1 MPKMGEAQPQAS
13 REDLKK
19 MGEAQP
25 QASREDP
32 KKMGEEATVPDL
44 TTLPRLMQ
52 RNAKELGDR
61 PAIRE
66 KDRGI
71 WQTWTWKQYQDQ
83 VRDLALGLA
92 ALGFHRSDRL
102 SVIGDN
108 RPRLYWAQVAAQCLG
123 GVPVPVYQ
131 DSIAKELAFVWNH
144 AECAVIVA
152 EDQEQVDKVMALKAE
167 LPALRLVV
175 YDDPRGM
182 THYKHDWLRSYQSVQ
197 ELGREFSAKNPGYFE
212 AEIDKGKPEDVAII
226 CYTSGTT
233 GNPKGVMLTHANA
246 LALADAF
253 RQADD
258 VRPEDDALAYLPMA
272 WAGDAAYT
280 LFLSLVVG
288 FCANCPESPET
299 VQRDLRELGPTTV
312 LAPPRIWENMLTSVQ
327 VKAAD
332 APALKRWVFERFR
345 GAAER
350 AEILRADGKPVPMS
364 LRLACMLGNVLVYT
378 PIRDQL
384 GLRRAKWA
392 LTGGAPLGPDTFRF
406 FRSIGVNLKQVYG
419 STETTG
425 LVSLQPSAEANPTTA
440 GRPCPGIEV
449 KIAERGEV
457 LVKGAGVFCGYLK
470 NDEATR
476 EVIDPE
482 GWFHTG
488 DAGFIDPRGHLV
500 IIDRAKDV
508 GSLADGS
515 PFAPQFVENKLK
527 FSPYIREAVAFGDQ
541 KPFVVAMIAID
552 MNTVGNW
559 AERRSLAYTSYMDL
573 SQKPEVREL
582 IAEEIRKGN
591 ETLPDAAKI
600 RRFLLLTKDLEA
612 DDAEM
617 TRTRKVRRR
626 FVAEKY
632 ASVIDAFYSGAS
644 EVELT
649 TTITYEDGRQ
659 ASIQSRARIE
669 YVEGAP
675 AHV

>member
-1 MPKMGEAQPQAS
+1 MTESTLARLLQKNA
-13 REDLKK
+13 RDL
-19 MGEAQP
+19 
-25 QASREDP
+25 S
-32 KKMGEEATVPDL
+32 
-44 TTLPRLMQ
+44 
-52 RNAKELGDR
+52 DR

-71 WQTWTWKQYQDQ
+71 WQTWTWRQYHDE
-83 VRDLALGLA
+83 VRDFALGLA
-92 ALGFHRSDRL
+92 ALGFKRGGRL

-108 RPRLYWAQVAAQCLG
+108 RPRLYWAQVAALSLG

-131 DSIAKELAFVWNH
+131 DSIAKELAFVWSH
-144 AECAVIVA
+144 AECSVIVA
-152 EDQEQVDKVMALKAE
+152 EDQEQVDKVLGLKDQ
-167 LPALRLVV
+167 LPALRLVI

-182 THYKHDWLRSYQSVQ
+182 LHYKHDWLRSYQSVQ
-197 ELGREFSAKNPGYFE
+197 ALGREFAAKNPGYFE
-212 AEIDKGKPEDVAII
+212 AEIEKGKPGDVAII

-233 GNPKGVMLTHANA
+233 GNPKGVMLTHSNAIA
-246 LALADAF
+246 LAESF
-253 RQADD
+253 RKADD

-312 LAPPRIWENMLTSVQ
+312 LAPPRIGENMLTAVQ

-332 APALKRWVFERFR
+332 APAFKRWIFEHFLS
-345 GAAER
+345 AAER
-350 AEILRADGKPVPMS
+350 AEILRADGKPVPVS
-364 LRLACMLGNVLVYT
+364 LRLACMIGNVLVYT

-449 KIAERGEV
+449 KIADRGEV
-457 LVKGAGVFCGYLK
+457 LVRGPVIFKGYLK

-476 EVIDPE
+476 EVIDAE
-482 GWFHTG
+482 GWFRTG
-488 DAGFIDPRGHLV
+488 DAGFVDPRGHLV

-508 GSLADGS
+508 GALQDGT
-515 PFAPQFVENKLK
+515 PFAPQFIENKLK
-527 FSPYIREAVAFGDQ
+527 FSPFIREAVAFGNDRA
-541 KPFVVAMIAID
+541 FVTAMIAID
-552 MNTVGNW
+552 LNTVGNW
-559 AERRSLAYTSYMDL
+559 AERRGIPYTSYADL
-573 SQKPEVREL
+573 SQKPEVCEVIR
-582 IAEEIRKGN
+582 EEIRKGN
-591 ETLPDAAKI
+591 ETLPESTRI

-632 ASVIDAFYSGAS
+632 APVIDAFYSGGHA
-644 EVELT
+644 VELEAA
-649 TTITYEDGRQ
+649 ITYEDGRQ
-659 ASIQSRARIE
+659 GVMKSRVQ
-669 YVEGAP
+669 VEDVDAP
-675 AHV
+675 AVARV

>member
-1 MPKMGEAQPQAS
+1 MTESTLARLLQKNA
-13 REDLKK
+13 RDL
-19 MGEAQP
+19 
-25 QASREDP
+25 S
-32 KKMGEEATVPDL
+32 
-44 TTLPRLMQ
+44 
-52 RNAKELGDR
+52 DR

-71 WQTWTWKQYQDQ
+71 WQTWTWRQYHDE
-83 VRDLALGLA
+83 VRDFALGLA
-92 ALGFHRSDRL
+92 ALGFKRGGRL

-108 RPRLYWAQVAAQCLG
+108 RPRLYWAQVAALSLG

-131 DSIAKELAFVWNH
+131 DSIAKELAFVWSH
-144 AECAVIVA
+144 AECSVIVA
-152 EDQEQVDKVMALKAE
+152 EDQEQVDKVLGLKDQ
-167 LPALRLVV
+167 LPALRLVI

-182 THYKHDWLRSYQSVQ
+182 LHYKHDWLRSYQSVQ
-197 ELGREFSAKNPGYFE
+197 ALGREFAAKNPGFFE
-212 AEIDKGKPEDVAII
+212 AEIEKGKPEDVAII

-246 LALADAF
+246 IALAESF
-253 RQADD
+253 RKADD

-312 LAPPRIWENMLTSVQ
+312 LAPPRIWENMLTAVQ

-332 APALKRWVFERFR
+332 APPFKRWIFELFLS
-345 GAAER
+345 AAER
-350 AEILRADGKPVPMS
+350 AEILRADGKPVPVS
-364 LRLACMLGNVLVYT
+364 LRLACMIGSVLVYT

-449 KIAERGEV
+449 KIADRGEV
-457 LVKGAGVFCGYLK
+457 LVRGPVIFKGYLK

-476 EVIDPE
+476 EVIDAE
-482 GWFHTG
+482 GWFRTG
-488 DAGFIDPRGHLV
+488 DAGFVDPRGHLV

-508 GSLADGS
+508 GALQDGT
-515 PFAPQFVENKLK
+515 PFAPQFTENKLK
-527 FSPYIREAVAFGDQ
+527 FSPFIREAVAFGNDRA
-541 KPFVVAMIAID
+541 FVTSMIAID
-552 MNTVGNW
+552 LNTVGNW
-559 AERRSLAYTSYMDL
+559 AERRGIPYTSYADL
-573 SQKPEVREL
+573 SQKPEVCEL
-582 IAEEIRKGN
+582 IREEIRKGN
-591 ETLPDAAKI
+591 ETLPESTRI

-632 ASVIDAFYSGAS
+632 APVVDAFYSGGHA
-644 EVELT
+644 VELE

-659 ASIQSRARIE
+659 AVVKSRVQ
-669 YVEGAP
+669 VEDVDAP
-675 AHV
+675 AVARV

>member
-1 MPKMGEAQPQAS
+1 VAE
-13 REDLKK
+13 
-19 MGEAQP
+19 
-25 QASREDP
+25 
-32 KKMGEEATVPDL
+32 
-44 TTLPRLMQ
+44 TTLARLLQ
-52 RNAKELGDR
+52 RNARDRRDR

-71 WQTWTWKQYQDQ
+71 WQTWTWSQYHDE
-83 VRDLALGLA
+83 VRAFALGLA
-92 ALGFHRSDRL
+92 ALGFKRGERL

-144 AECAVIVA
+144 AECSVIVA
-152 EDQEQVDKVMALKAE
+152 EDQEQIDKVLTLRDQ

-182 THYKHDWLRSYQSVQ
+182 LQYKHDWLRSYQAVQ
-197 ELGREFSAKNPGYFE
+197 ELGRKFAAEHPGYFE
-212 AEIDKGKPEDVAII
+212 AEVEKGKPEDVASI

-233 GNPKGVMLTHANA
+233 GSPKGVMLTHANA
-246 LALADAF
+246 IAIADAF
-253 RQADD
+253 RKADD

-312 LAPPRIWENMLTSVQ
+312 LAPPRIWENMLTAVQ

-345 GAAER
+345 AAAER
-350 AEILRADGKPVPMS
+350 AEILRADGKPIPVG
-364 LRLACMLGNVLVYT
+364 LRLACMIGDVLVYT

-457 LVKGAGVFCGYLK
+457 LVRGPVIFKGYLK
-470 NDEATR
+470 NEEATR
-476 EVIDPE
+476 EVIDPD

-488 DAGFIDPRGHLV
+488 DAGFMDPRGHLV
-500 IIDRAKDV
+500 IIDRVKDV
-508 GSLADGS
+508 GALQDGT
-515 PFAPQFVENKLK
+515 PFAPQFIENKLK
-527 FSPYIREAVAFGDQ
+527 YSPFVREAVAFGHERA
-541 KPFVVAMIAID
+541 FVTAMIAID
-552 MNTVGNW
+552 LNTVGNW
-559 AERRSLAYTSYMDL
+559 AERRGIPYTSYMDL
-573 SQKPEVREL
+573 SQKPEVCEL
-582 IAEEIRKGN
+582 IREEIRKGN
-591 ETLPDAAKI
+591 ETLPESTRI

-632 ASVIDAFYSGAS
+632 GSVVDAFYSGGHA
-644 EVELT
+644 VELAA
-649 TTITYEDGRQ
+649 TITYEDGRQ
-659 ASIQSRARIE
+659 ATMKSRVRVEDVEATVVAR
-669 YVEGAP
+669 V
-675 AHV
+675 

>member
-1 MPKMGEAQPQAS
+1 MP
-13 REDLKK
+13 
-19 MGEAQP
+19 
-25 QASREDP
+25 
-32 KKMGEEATVPDL
+32 EAT
-44 TTLPRLMQ
+44 TLARMLR
-52 RNAKELGDR
+52 RNARDLRDR

-71 WQTWTWKQYQDQ
+71 WQTWTWGQYYEQ
-83 VRDLALGLA
+83 VRDFALGLV
-92 ALGFHRSDRL
+92 ALGFKRGERL

-144 AECAVIVA
+144 AECSVIVA
-152 EDQEQVDKVMALKAE
+152 EDQEQVDKVLGLRDQ

-175 YDDPRGM
+175 YDDPRGLV
-182 THYKHDWLRSYQSVQ
+182 HYKHEWLRSYQEVQ
-197 ELGREFSAKNPGYFE
+197 ELGRAFAARHPHDFE
-212 AEIDKGKPEDVAII
+212 AEIEKGKPEDVAII

-233 GNPKGVMLTHANA
+233 GNPKGVMLTNANA
-246 LALADAF
+246 IGIADAF
-253 RQADD
+253 RRAED
-258 VRPEDDALAYLPMA
+258 VRADDDALAYLPMA

-288 FCANCPESPET
+288 FCSNCPESPET

-312 LAPPRIWENMLTSVQ
+312 LAPPRIWENMLTGVQ

-345 GAAER
+345 AAAER
-350 AEILRADGKPVPMS
+350 AEILRSDGKPIPLG

-384 GLRRAKWA
+384 GLRRARWA

-449 KIAERGEV
+449 KIADRGEV
-457 LVKGAGVFCGYLK
+457 LVRGPVIFKGYLK
-470 NDEATR
+470 NEEATR

-482 GWFHTG
+482 GWFRTG

-508 GSLADGS
+508 GALRDGT
-515 PFAPQFVENKLK
+515 PFAPQFIENKLK
-527 FSPYIREAVAFGDQ
+527 FSPFIREAVAFGNEY
-541 KPFVVAMIAID
+541 PFVSAMVAID
-552 MNTVGNW
+552 LNTVGNW
-559 AERRSLAYTSYMDL
+559 AERRGIPYTSYLDL
-573 SQKPEVREL
+573 SQKPEVCDL
-582 IAEEIRKGN
+582 IREEIRKGN
-591 ETLPDAAKI
+591 ETLPASTRI

-617 TRTRKVRRR
+617 TRTRKVRRK

-632 ASVIDAFYSGAS
+632 ASVIDAFYAGGHA
-644 EVELT
+644 VELEAS
-649 TTITYEDGRQ
+649 ITYEDGRT
-659 ASIQSRARIE
+659 AIMKSHVRVEDVEAETTAR
-669 YVEGAP
+669 V
-675 AHV
+675 